1 MTSGAPGAVRRPPAA
16 RAPAA
21 ARPAAWPRARPAAV
35 AALVPSAA
43 PRSSCT
49 LRPKAPGMKPGQ
61 RGKDCCVALRRDTSL
76 IQCMKKPGRPTAAR
90 RRLPVQSERK
100 LEGAGRKQDL
110 VTAALGEVRIAW
122 FARTAAPSL
131 ELVPVTP
138 IEHVQHV
145 GTHPEAEV
153 AARVPATFQCNDELS
168 VADSSL
174 RLERIVEAE

>member
-1 MTSGAPGAVRRPPAA
+1 
-16 RAPAA
+16 
-21 ARPAAWPRARPAAV
+21 
-35 AALVPSAA
+35 
-43 PRSSCT
+43 
-49 LRPKAPGMKPGQ
+49 MKPGQ

-153 AARVPATFQCNDELS
+153 AARRSEERRGGKECVSTC
-168 VADSSL
+168 SS
-174 RLERIVEAE
+174 RWSPSP

>member
-1 MTSGAPGAVRRPPAA
+1 MFFRDPAA
-16 RAPAA
+16 TRFYSYRHALSYATLVRSPA
-21 ARPAAWPRARPAAV
+21 
-35 AALVPSAA
+35 PSAA

-131 ELVPVTP
+131 ELVDRKST
-138 IEHVQHV
+138 
-145 GTHPEAEV
+145 
-153 AARVPATFQCNDELS
+153 RLN
-168 VADSSL
+168 SSHYCAS
-174 RLERIVEAE
+174 RMP

>member
-1 MTSGAPGAVRRPPAA
+1 MPWTAAAAPVAARQRPAA

-21 ARPAAWPRARPAAV
+21 ARPAALPRARPAAV
-35 AALVPSAA
+35 ALAVPVPSAA

-110 VTAALGEVRIAW
+110 VTAALGKVRID
-122 FARTAAPSL
+122 RKST
-131 ELVPVTP
+131 
-138 IEHVQHV
+138 
-145 GTHPEAEV
+145 
-153 AARVPATFQCNDELS
+153 
-168 VADSSL
+168 
-174 RLERIVEAE
+174 RL